1 MTKPTLKQRMQ
12 YLRAKRNW
20 SGNNAP
26 SDLFPDDDDE
36 DEEEEIG
43 EGALAYLGPEEE
55 EDEDDE
61 TLVPNPLYDPETKR
75 FCFNPACNL
84 AWLKDDEGKTLDRC
98 GKCKWAFYCSVGALM
113 LSPPSFNESLPAK

>member
-1 MTKPTLKQRMQ
+1 MAEPTQKQRLQ

-26 SDLFPDDDDE
+26 SDLFADDDDDE
-36 DEEEEIG
+36 DDEEAG

-55 EDEDDE
+55 EDEEDE

-84 AWLKDDEGKTLDRC
+84 AWLKEDEGKTLDRC
-98 GKCKWAFYCSVGALM
+98 GKCKWAFYCSVGVLIF
-113 LSPPSFNESLPAK
+113 SFSSRG